1 MNNQVQ
7 DNKIALMN
15 KIGMLDMMLDSLN
28 KVHKDDSDKMEDMMK
43 KISTRKLI
51 LIDELYALLSPLSP

>member
-51 LIDELYALLSPLSP
+51 LIDELYTLLSPLSP